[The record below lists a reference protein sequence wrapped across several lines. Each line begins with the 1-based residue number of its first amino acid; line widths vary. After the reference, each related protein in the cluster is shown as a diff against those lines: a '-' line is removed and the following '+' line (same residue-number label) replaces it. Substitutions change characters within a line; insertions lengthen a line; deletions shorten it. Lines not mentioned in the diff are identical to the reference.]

1 MGSTEMKKQLIDQED
16 KLSIRQQC
24 EFLGIS
30 RSSLYYQAKGESPE
44 NQKIMRLMD
53 EHILEEPTAGV
64 LTMQSMLKD
73 LGIKAGYER
82 VRRLMRKACIRAIYP
97 RRHLTVLGQVKY
109 VHPYLLRELDITRS
123 NQVWAIDITYIPM
136 ANGHLYL
143 TAIIDVF
150 SRYIVGWDISNTLAA
165 EASLRVVGQAIADH
179 GKPEILNS
187 DQGSQFTCQEYVDYL
202 KENDIKISMDGKGRA
217 LDNIYIERF
226 WRTIKYQ
233 YIYLNP
239 ADDGLVLRRGI
250 KKWLRRYHNRDH
262 QGIDRVKPAV
272 KYQQAA

>member
-1 MGSTEMKKQLIDQED
+1 MGSTQVKKELIDRQG
-16 KLSIRQQC
+16 KLSIRKQC
-24 EFLGIS
+24 NLLGIS
-30 RSSLYYQAKGESPE
+30 RSSVYYEPKGESEE
-44 NQKIMRLMD
+44 NQTIMRLMD

-73 LGIKAGYER
+73 QGIKAGYER

-97 RRHLTVLGQVKY
+97 RRHLTVLGKVKY
-109 VHPYLLRELDITRS
+109 VHPYLLRNLDINRP

-136 ANGHLYL
+136 ARGHLYL
-143 TAIIDVF
+143 TAVIDVY

-165 EASLRVVGQAIADH
+165 EASLAVVKQAIEQH
-179 GKPEILNS
+179 GKPETINS
-187 DQGSQFTCQEYVDYL
+187 DQGVQFTCHQYVDYL
-202 KENDIKISMDGKGRA
+202 KSNDIKISMDGKGRA

-239 ADDGLVLRRGI
+239 AQNGLALRKGI
-250 KKWLRRYHNRDH
+250 AKWLRRYHHRDH
-262 QGIDRVKPAV
+262 QGINRTKPAV
-272 KYQQAA
+272 RYQQAA